1 VDFQEHTDTDM
12 ETKIKNKSLSK
23 IKEFIIQHADFN
35 LNAEIC
41 GFIGFDTN
49 EKTYVA
55 HIEKNLAKNV
65 SDYFLIDPNNY
76 LKFKN
81 DYDIIAI
88 FHSHIVG
95 DESFSEFDIK
105 MSELSC
111 VPFLVFSLN
120 TRKFNLYEPQ
130 NKDYNVKRTINFK
143 EKYDNN

>member
-1 VDFQEHTDTDM
+1 MDMDM
-12 ETKIKNKSLSK
+12 ETEIKNKSLDK
-23 IKEFIIQHADFN
+23 VKEFIIQHADFN

-41 GFIGFDTN
+41 GFLGYDIFD
-49 EKTYVA
+49 KAYVA
-55 HIEKNLAKNV
+55 HIEKNLAKNI

-95 DESFSEFDIK
+95 DETFSEFDMK

-111 VPFLVFSLN
+111 VPFLVFSTN

-130 NKDYNVKRTINFK
+130 NKDYNVKRIVNLK
-143 EKYDNN
+143 KKI